1 MKSLAWH
8 LAPSKPAVSL
18 LRRPLR
24 SLGLRCTQHRPPTAV
39 SPLATGRRCGT
50 TVQAVSTGG
59 THSTGERI
67 LQPEQRNWSVAERL
81 GFPSHSRVALTVSTD
96 RKRPRVGKAEAT
108 AGMGSQESPE
118 AEKSDPAGTFRAPSH
133 CPILDIFLKVMG
145 GRKGVLFKMSLAPSG
160 AVSLGHVSLTCWTET
175 SWRSELR
182 NSQTWRTWIR

>member
-81 GFPSHSRVALTVSTD
+81 GFPFHSRVALTVSTD

-108 AGMGSQESPE
+108 AGMGSQESL
-118 AEKSDPAGTFRAPSH
+118 ATSH